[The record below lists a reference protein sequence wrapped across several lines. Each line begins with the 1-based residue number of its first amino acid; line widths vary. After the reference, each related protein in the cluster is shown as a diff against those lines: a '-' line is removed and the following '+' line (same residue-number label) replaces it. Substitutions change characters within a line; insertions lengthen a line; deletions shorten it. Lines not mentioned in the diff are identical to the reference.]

1 MKKSITSG
9 LIAAAA
15 AIMLCGCESAPA
27 AEFQPAFEKSSKAVP
42 AATFAPEVF
51 EVVKEYNSSQVAVS
65 APAEEDDIYAPV
77 TISRCAYCENNCC
90 IVYPAILNEP
100 TADMINA
107 SMRENIM
114 AKAKKLDMAVFTE
127 YRVEY
132 NRNGIFSVR
141 IFMYD
146 LYDESNTCLGS
157 MALTYDVATGALCKI
172 SDLFDEN
179 NQYWRGRIPD
189 MITAQAKDSDM
200 LLLNDLLPIDDDR
213 EFYITEDG
221 IVIVYNKYEITTASE
236 GEPEFEIQ
244 VEDVKEYVGDA
255 SVLNVFI
262 APDDTPAPT
271 PETTPDLTTESL
283 AEPAGESEAVPSS
296 APETTITPNPTPTPT
311 PTPMPELRTFA
322 EVNR

>member
-1 MKKSITSG
+1 
-9 LIAAAA
+9 
-15 AIMLCGCESAPA
+15 
-27 AEFQPAFEKSSKAVP
+27 
-42 AATFAPEVF
+42 
-51 EVVKEYNSSQVAVS
+51 
-65 APAEEDDIYAPV
+65 
-77 TISRCAYCENNCC
+77 
-90 IVYPAILNEP
+90 
-100 TADMINA
+100 MIW
-107 SMRENIM
+107 
-114 AKAKKLDMAVFTE
+114 LVFTE

-244 VEDVKEYVGDA
+244 VEDVKEYVA
-255 SVLNVFI
+255 M
-262 APDDTPAPT
+262 PAC
-271 PETTPDLTTESL
+271 
-283 AEPAGESEAVPSS
+283 
-296 APETTITPNPTPTPT
+296 
-311 PTPMPELRTFA
+311 
-322 EVNR
+322 

>member
-1 MKKSITSG
+1 
-9 LIAAAA
+9 
-15 AIMLCGCESAPA
+15 
-27 AEFQPAFEKSSKAVP
+27 
-42 AATFAPEVF
+42 
-51 EVVKEYNSSQVAVS
+51 
-65 APAEEDDIYAPV
+65 
-77 TISRCAYCENNCC
+77 
-90 IVYPAILNEP
+90 
-100 TADMINA
+100 
-107 SMRENIM
+107 
-114 AKAKKLDMAVFTE
+114 
-127 YRVEY
+127 
-132 NRNGIFSVR
+132 
-141 IFMYD
+141 
-146 LYDESNTCLGS
+146 
-157 MALTYDVATGALCKI
+157 
-172 SDLFDEN
+172 
-179 NQYWRGRIPD
+179 

-271 PETTPDLTTESL
+271 PETTPDLTTEPL
-283 AEPAGESEAVPSS
+283 AEQAGESEAVPSS

>member
-1 MKKSITSG
+1 MKKSIMSG

-15 AIMLCGCESAPA
+15 AIMLCGCEYAPA
-27 AEFQPAFEKSSKAVP
+27 AELQPSFEKSSKAVP

-90 IVYPAILNEP
+90 IVYPALQNES

-114 AKAKKLDMAVFTE
+114 AKAKKLNMAAFTE

-157 MALTYDVATGALCKI
+157 MALTYDVETGALCKI

-213 EFYITEDG
+213 EFYITEDS
-221 IVIVYNKYEITTASE
+221 IVIVYNKYEITTASQ

-244 VEDVKEYVGDA
+244 VEDVKEYVGDD
-255 SVLNVFI
+255 SVLNMFI
-262 APDDTPAPT
+262 VPNDTPAPT
-271 PETTPDLTTESL
+271 PIITPDLTTETL
-283 AEPAGESEAVPSS
+283 AGQERETEAS
-296 APETTITPNPTPTPT
+296 PTPTPT
-311 PTPMPELRTFA
+311 PTPEPDFSV
-322 EVNR
+322 EVDR